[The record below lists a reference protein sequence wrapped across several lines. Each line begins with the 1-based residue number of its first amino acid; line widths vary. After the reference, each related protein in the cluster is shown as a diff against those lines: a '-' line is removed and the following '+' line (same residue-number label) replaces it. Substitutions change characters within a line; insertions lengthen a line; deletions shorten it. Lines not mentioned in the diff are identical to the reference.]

1 VDGVRVILD
10 AHEPDS
16 KLVVAKGKVS
26 YQKTENPGQN
36 MIENP
41 DQSLTE
47 IPGQNMTSSLGQNMT
62 DYLGQELA
70 ENPGQNESSGACG
83 GVDSCSDWDQSNG
96 G

>member
-1 VDGVRVILD
+1 MPMNLIASWLWQ
-10 AHEPDS
+10 
-16 KLVVAKGKVS
+16 KGRCHIRR
-26 YQKTENPGQN
+26 QNPGQN